1 MQDRVGKLE
10 GDKLAAK
17 DKIETLENELAKTK
31 ELLHKQQQE
40 KAKSGRKSPE
50 PNVTFENESLP
61 RKTSILRENSNSI
74 FIWLARSVQYKNDN
88 PAMGSDEILRQLPS
102 SFRNKGSSLAKVA
115 NTDESIVD

>member
-1 MQDRVGKLE
+1 MRTLQDRVGKLE

-50 PNVTFENESLP
+50 PNVTFENESLV
-61 RKTSILRENSNSI
+61 RKGSSILRENSNSI
-74 FIWLARSVQYKNDN
+74 
-88 PAMGSDEILRQLPS
+88 
-102 SFRNKGSSLAKVA
+102 
-115 NTDESIVD
+115 